1 MTTTS
6 LKISDELKS
15 RVAEAAHAKGVS
27 PHAFMVDAI
36 QQVTNQAEKRERFV
50 ADALE
55 ARKEALESGEGF
67 AADEVHAYLKSRLK
81 KGSASAPEAKRW
93 RD

>member
-15 RVAEAAHAKGVS
+15 RVAEVAHAKGVS
-27 PHAFMVDAI
+27 PHAFMVEAI
-36 QQVTNQAEKRERFV
+36 QQVTRQEEKRERFV

-55 ARKEALESGEGF
+55 ARQEALESGEGF